1 MADEPVSTDP
11 KATID
16 SWTSKYIIISLG
28 IALVVCMVAML
39 VPPFFGINLPSV
51 MGERLYNLANGIVTG
66 MFALFYPL
74 AAKK

>member
-1 MADEPVSTDP
+1 
-11 KATID
+11 
-16 SWTSKYIIISLG
+16 
-28 IALVVCMVAML
+28 MVAML